1 MSEEIARNARVAQQQ
16 YLSSSSLQTRNG
28 ALRILSSLL
37 QARSSDISFANAL
50 DLESAAAT
58 GLDTATSKRL
68 VLDAAK
74 VAALVVGLEEVVA
87 LVDPLH
93 QCTLHR
99 ELRPGLVL
107 QRFTCPIGVLCVI
120 FESRPEA
127 MIQIASLAIKSGN
140 AVILKGGKEAANTN
154 KLLGELIREA
164 LVKGGLVADCIQ
176 VVSTREDVT
185 ALLSLDEH
193 IDLVIPR
200 GSNALVTSV
209 KSSTRIPVL
218 GHSDGLCAVFLD
230 KDADVDK
237 AVSVIV
243 DSKVNYPA
251 ACNSSE
257 VLYVHRDILHSF
269 IFQRVAS
276 ELITAGVTLHAD
288 HNSALVLRSF
298 NNITDEVKAKSIVDA
313 IPSDSTMEWLSL
325 QITVKVVEG
334 VEEAVR
340 LINKLG
346 SHHTD
351 AIVTENKETSDY
363 FLSRIDSAC
372 VFLNA
377 STRFADGFRFGFGA
391 EVGISTSRIHARGPV
406 GLDGLTTYKYILKGT
421 GQTVAHSN
429 SATSSSSTTTTS
441 TALSPPAQKI
451 IRLGGCHCGA
461 VRFSVYCGL
470 HLIAWD
476 CNCSICNM
484 KRNIHFIVPKE
495 DFTLISPSSES
506 STLTSYQF
514 NTRVA
519 IHKFCAVCGVQAFY
533 HPRSNP
539 DGVAVTLHCLDAN
552 DCPPNRGTVE
562 IRKFDG
568 KKSWETAF
576 TETGI
581 SACSLDIGTSNTT

>member
-1 MSEEIARNARVAQQQ
+1 
-16 YLSSSSLQTRNG
+16 
-28 ALRILSSLL
+28 
-37 QARSSDISFANAL
+37 
-50 DLESAAAT
+50 
-58 GLDTATSKRL
+58 
-68 VLDAAK
+68 
-74 VAALVVGLEEVVA
+74 
-87 LVDPLH
+87 
-93 QCTLHR
+93 
-99 ELRPGLVL
+99 
-107 QRFTCPIGVLCVI
+107 
-120 FESRPEA
+120 
-127 MIQIASLAIKSGN
+127 
-140 AVILKGGKEAANTN
+140 
-154 KLLGELIREA
+154 
-164 LVKGGLVADCIQ
+164 
-176 VVSTREDVT
+176 
-185 ALLSLDEH
+185 
-193 IDLVIPR
+193 
-200 GSNALVTSV
+200 
-209 KSSTRIPVL
+209 
-218 GHSDGLCAVFLD
+218 
-230 KDADVDK
+230 
-237 AVSVIV
+237 
-243 DSKVNYPA
+243 
-251 ACNSSE
+251 
-257 VLYVHRDILHSF
+257 
-269 IFQRVAS
+269 
-276 ELITAGVTLHAD
+276 
-288 HNSALVLRSF
+288 
-298 NNITDEVKAKSIVDA
+298 
-313 IPSDSTMEWLSL
+313 MEWLSL
-325 QITVKVVEG
+325 HMTVKVVEG

-406 GLDGLTTYKYILKGT
+406 GLDGLTTYKYILKGS
-421 GQTVAHSN
+421 GQTVAQSN
-429 SATSSSSTTTTS
+429 STMTSSSSSTTTSSSSSSSQPS
-441 TALSPPAQKI
+441 TTLSPPAQKI

-495 DFTLISPSSES
+495 DFTLISSSSSES

-519 IHKFCAVCGVQAFY
+519 IHKFCNVCGVQAFY

-552 DCPPNRGTVE
+552 DCPPTRGTVE

-568 KKSWETAF
+568 KNWENSF

-581 SACSLDIGTSNTT
+581 SACSMDVGTSSIPS